1 MKGFETRYT
10 ARSHYEIAA
19 GVPLRRAEEQWSS
32 NKRGPQGKK
41 EEKPHWLGD
50 NIPNPFEGTTL
61 IPYRVP
67 AGAEARLIISNSE
80 GKVIQSITLDPKAES
95 IVLKNEKRIP
105 GVYYYSLKLNGQI
118 VESKKMI
125 ITGRK

>member
-1 MKGFETRYT
+1 MKGFENQNT

-19 GVPLRRAEEQWSS
+19 GEPLRRAEERWSS

-41 EEKPHWLGD
+41 EEKPYLLGD

-67 AGAEARLIISNSE
+67 AGAEARLIVYDTHGKTVLSLPLKSGKKQVSVNCSTWPAGIYLYTLHVNGTQVASN
-80 GKVIQSITLDPKAES
+80 KMTL
-95 IVLKNEKRIP
+95 LK
-105 GVYYYSLKLNGQI
+105 
-118 VESKKMI
+118 
-125 ITGRK
+125 